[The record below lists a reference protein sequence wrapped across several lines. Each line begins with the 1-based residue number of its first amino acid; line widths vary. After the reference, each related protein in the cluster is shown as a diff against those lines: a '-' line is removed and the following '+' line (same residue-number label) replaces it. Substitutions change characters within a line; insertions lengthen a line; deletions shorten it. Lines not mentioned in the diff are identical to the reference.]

1 MSRRPEVAPRDH
13 RYQDQINK
21 SWDPKL
27 QRGDLFW
34 VFNEKTGKIWGPYN
48 FSHYT
53 HLGAVGWVKTYCTQS
68 IKVRYSKG
76 EIVCGTELIALERQF
91 IHKAFEYAKT
101 QGLAD
106 TLRAEVEALNE
117 KLKEIRGGTTD
128 QTGEL

>member
-1 MSRRPEVAPRDH
+1 MSRRPETRPSDH
-13 RYQDQINK
+13 RYQSQIDK

-27 QRGDLFW
+27 KRGDLFW

-53 HLGAVGWVKTYCTQS
+53 YLGAVGWVKTYCTQG

-76 EIVCGTELIALERQF
+76 EIVCGSELIALERQF
-91 IHKAFEYAKT
+91 IHKAVEYAKT
-101 QGLAD
+101 QTLAD

-117 KLKEIRGGTTD
+117 KLKEKRNVST
-128 QTGEL
+128 